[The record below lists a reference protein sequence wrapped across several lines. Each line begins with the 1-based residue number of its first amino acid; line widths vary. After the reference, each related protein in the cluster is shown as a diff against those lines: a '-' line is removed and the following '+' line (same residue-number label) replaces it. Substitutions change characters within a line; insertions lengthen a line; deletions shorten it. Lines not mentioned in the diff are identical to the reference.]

1 MVNIEDTGLGLNK
14 LLEEYAIA
22 LAQSVYLKATCNLEN
37 DPDRYKRYVGLR
49 QKLFSLENKM
59 VWAIKQSRE

>member
-1 MVNIEDTGLGLNK
+1 MNTEDTALDLTK
-14 LLEEYAIA
+14 LLEEYAKA
-22 LAQSVYLKATCNLEN
+22 LAQSVYLKATYNLEN